1 MTCSCLPVYGFIR
14 AIHPTAPLLVLDL
27 GKVRTYSIDNIGG
40 AGQKPSDM
48 RTRIQSTLQYFERGS
63 VINTAG
69 HG

>member
-1 MTCSCLPVYGFIR
+1 MQLFACVR
-14 AIHPTAPLLVLDL
+14 VHPCHPSKAPLLVLDL
-27 GKVRTYSIDNIGG
+27 GKVRTYSIDNIG